1 MHLVC
6 EDHIMQALYQ
16 LLAQSIPES
25 LKVYGAIFHIIH
37 GNPFNLEVLVD
48 SWPDYQTVV
57 TRPKK
62 QEMVDKLDRYTNT
75 YYIFTKDL
83 QKCQQFLES
92 TEVIDWKQ
100 VIQIQGCQESL
111 DKRLRKIAASKFLQV
126 EHLSNVLFVKEEI
139 LQLGTTEG
147 KLVTTVPDTKVF
159 ERNLELTFA
168 RLNASHAKL
177 VNDHWELG
185 LNEKSLNYVIRCIQ
199 NLPTFCLLDSE
210 GNPISWVVMDQTGE
224 LRMAC
229 TLPQY
234 RAKGIGHYLKVNTLQ
249 YLFKEN
255 IPFFLHIAEKKKYLF
270 RGLIQ
275 SGFHSYPHG
284 WNQWTLTPKMKSQY

>member
-147 KLVTTVPDTKVF
+147 KLVTTV
-159 ERNLELTFA
+159 NLELTFA